1 MQNRPVDASAT
12 DPDHEV
18 VEDLQRWQ
26 DTGAI
31 WRVLSRARGG
41 QITVGLFSCDGGEE
55 VARISSSDAR
65 LVTFVANRDSSED

>member
-1 MQNRPVDASAT
+1 MQNRPVDTPTT
-12 DPDHEV
+12 DPDRNV

-41 QITVGLFSCDGGEE
+41 QITIGLFSCDAGEE
-55 VARISSSDAR
+55 VARITSSDTR
-65 LVTFVANRDSSED
+65 LVAFVSNRDSSED